1 VIKGAIIRRPG
12 ELAKAGARGKIGDRV
27 TDELF
32 DPLGVRADERLML
45 TGFLDWYRS
54 VVEHKVQGLSTGTAS
69 QVMTGTGLS
78 PLGVVAHL
86 AAVEVGWFAETFAGE
101 AVDPVWDTHGSFKLR
116 ESDSVDSIV
125 DEYRVAC
132 ARSRSI
138 VNGTPSLDALSVTS
152 EQFRGHVSLRW
163 ILIHML
169 EETARH
175 AGHLDLMREA
185 IDGQTGD

>member
-1 VIKGAIIRRPG
+1 
-12 ELAKAGARGKIGDRV
+12 V
-27 TDELF
+27 TDELS
-32 DPLGVRADERLML
+32 DPLGGRSEERVTL

-54 VVEHKVQGLSTGTAS
+54 VVEHKVQGLSTETAS
-69 QVMTGTGLS
+69 KVITGTGLS

-101 AVDPVWDTHGSFKLR
+101 AVDPLLDTHGSFKLNG
-116 ESDSVDSIV
+116 SDSVDSIV
-125 DEYRVAC
+125 DEYRAAC

-138 VNGTPSLDALSVTS
+138 VEATRSLDVLSVQS
-152 EQFRGHVSLRW
+152 DQFRGHVSLRW

-175 AGHLDLMREA
+175 AGHLDIMREA